1 MIKKQKLDISAAI
14 SRIALFSQLPP
25 EPIRL
30 IAAETR
36 ERNLVRGDI
45 LFQKGDI
52 LAGFFVIVSG
62 QIKLA
67 FASAQGNE
75 KVVEVMGPGQSFGE
89 AVMFMSKPCPVLA
102 QAVTNTTLLQIPKAQ
117 VTSVLKSDPDFAQA
131 MLAGMALRLHSL
143 IKDLESYSLRSSA
156 QRVIGYLLQLLPD
169 NANGPADLILPI
181 SKQVIASRLNLTPET
196 LSRIFHDLTDLGL
209 IEIKGKVVHVLDVAN
224 FKKINI

>member
-1 MIKKQKLDISAAI
+1 MKTKKLDIAAAI
-14 SRIALFSQLPP
+14 GKVALFSQLPIAP
-25 EPIRL
+25 LQI

-36 ERNLVRGDI
+36 ERSLARGDI

-52 LAGFFVIVSG
+52 ISSFFIIVSG

-102 QAVTNTTLLQIPKAQ
+102 QAVTNATLLQIPKVQ
-117 VTSVLKSDPDFAQA
+117 VTALLKSDPDFAQA

-156 QRVIGYLLQLLPD
+156 QRVIGYLLQLLPEI
-169 NANGPADLILPI
+169 NSGPADLILPI

-196 LSRIFHDLTDLGL
+196 LSRIFHDLTDLGH

-224 FKKINI
+224 FKKIGI